1 MQQALRENLLEFSKG
16 YVGIPEGV
24 SKIYDANQTITCANG
39 SMNNSGNSIPMIQ
52 AHGSANH
59 SPIISRAAP
68 LSPNISANHHD
79 VYPTDENSKIIISLL
94 PQSLKSL
101 QVDMLKPFEQVVQ
114 ARIRQLAAD
123 TKLSFKKKHW
133 NFVLSLAAQRGFT
146 IIETPLGRLI
156 YSSHSIFYGVDPR
169 HPQSRFEW
177 YVWEALQV
185 FLTSIHP
192 MCYPLRYQFATF
204 LKNEGPIQ
212 LKTLPLGILSE
223 LVESAISRG
232 LLKRLD
238 AKTIA
243 TVEYF
248 DRRLCTDNQI
258 DLLSVPMNKLKDDPV
273 TLLLTII
280 KQFLPLW
287 PLPVFVVVDCTGPP
301 HSPTFSVVSVLLEF
315 MLAEGSGTSKIE
327 GQVNAAFN
335 TLNSYFFYELLQSA
349 LSSSKYL
356 QLVNFIEETGI
367 QLSVVCS
374 LSSSFSSPVPLLL
387 LCSLSSFSPVPF
399 PSCIT
404 VLLLPPPFFISLS
417 PPPPFLFLSLP
428 PLIFLSF
435 STLRLFL
442 PFPSPLSL
450 KKR

>member
-1 MQQALRENLLEFSKG
+1 
-16 YVGIPEGV
+16 
-24 SKIYDANQTITCANG
+24 
-39 SMNNSGNSIPMIQ
+39 MNNSGNSIPMIQ

-374 LSSSFSSPVPLLL
+374 FLSLSLLL
-387 LCSLSSFSPVPF
+387 FPFFFSVPFLLSSFSPVPF

-404 VLLLPPPFFISLS
+404 ALLL
-417 PPPPFLFLSLP
+417 LFLSCTSPFLVKDLP
-428 PLIFLSF
+428 CYSLL
-435 STLRLFL
+435 THALF
-442 PFPSPLSL
+442 PPLSL
-450 KKR
+450 PAKCPTSPPLPLPLPSLFSLIDFLFWEMI